1 MAFSSLCASRL
12 IRGIVHSGN
21 HIIRRQARPEAMF
34 LGLAL
39 TCRNC
44 CNINAWLSASRIA
57 YSLHLLYLPTSFIIS
72 ASYILQNIYFCFE
85 NIFLNLEVD
94 AGGIHAAIPTVLACP
109 ERPAMISIRDSLLSR
124 FKFSCSLI
132 SSFSI
137 ILLTILIFKN
147 TLLEKFF
154 FKYSY
159 H

>member
-1 MAFSSLCASRL
+1 
-12 IRGIVHSGN
+12 
-21 HIIRRQARPEAMF
+21 
-34 LGLAL
+34 
-39 TCRNC
+39 
-44 CNINAWLSASRIA
+44 
-57 YSLHLLYLPTSFIIS
+57 
-72 ASYILQNIYFCFE
+72 
-85 NIFLNLEVD
+85 
-94 AGGIHAAIPTVLACP
+94 
-109 ERPAMISIRDSLLSR
+109 MISIRDSLLSR